1 MKYTGENPNSINRI
15 ASGSVAINVESID
28 VTTLTTSGLQ
38 ISGTLN
44 VSQSISASN
53 VTVGT
58 PTNKPW
64 GEDLAGS
71 IFDFYNDSTP
81 VSTILRVVAGFLSA
95 SLPAPTPNTRVYNT
109 VTSIPSNTGVGT
121 VSSYAPG
128 YLPDGFQSS
137 GKTGVDDLVYL
148 YNKGFA
154 KTGSTLFSDL
164 LYGHSNIYIQNYTL
178 AYSSSAANATVASS
192 SLGAQAFG
200 LGTLNTQVFSSGSF
214 TFNYSDNNTLDNITT
229 TSASQHLYSRVGPGN
244 ETNSGLRI
252 GTIVTSNPTVILNEF
267 QDGYFTNGFSRALFN
282 GGNNIDGR
290 SQTSISSSGYYF
302 FTASI
307 GISSSKEPGFTTKTT
322 QRNIFWAPVN
332 LLSIENNTVTVTPT
346 SQPLTVTSRSL
357 SGAPYLNSATYG
369 YEVRVDGLFDPMYT
383 GDTNIATSTIAAG
396 SGYISYTTQNAN
408 ISSSGEINTAGVF
421 FDNAGAGAARATGIV
436 PFRTD
441 MVRFSVTASSNFG
454 TTSNITSTGITN
466 NTFTLRTSGKNK
478 AGTTVTTQDTAVPIF
493 TAGTFGQP
501 AASGSMAYF
510 GRTQGTDPSTNV
522 TESFYGETYRRQ
534 VSASGFDVLTF
545 TAPNWDTSHIE
556 YNLPEKELQV
566 KPGFLVRPSGS
577 YGYWIPDPNPSDV
590 FKYYVREVTC
600 GVTAPNNIVF
610 NLTSGGSGVT
620 LVDWENILT
629 DGIAIG
635 IMFQSSTAA
644 ALLGST
650 ARFFNLSKG
659 GGVGGGYPVGST
671 QNPFASDLVIYNEGG
686 GSSGI
691 YTMPV
696 TNGKGMILN
705 GSTLTQYYVVV
716 RYRTDPQPLSQIR
729 ISYT

>member
-15 ASGSVAINVESID
+15 ASGSVAINVESVDI
-28 VTTLTTSGLQ
+28 TTLTTSGLQ

-44 VSQSISASN
+44 VSQSITASN

-71 IFDFYNDSTP
+71 IFDFYDENTP
-81 VSTILRVVAGFLSA
+81 VSNIVRVMAGYLSS
-95 SLPAPTPNTRVYNT
+95 SLPAPTPNQRVYNT
-109 VTSIPSNTGVGT
+109 VISIPSSTGVGT

-137 GKTGVDDLVYL
+137 VKTGVDDLVYL

-154 KTGSTLFSDL
+154 KTGSTLFPNL
-164 LYGHSNIYIQNYTL
+164 LYGHSSIYIQNYTL

-244 ETNSGLRI
+244 ETNSGLRV

-267 QDGYFTNGFSRALFN
+267 QDGYFTNGFSRPLFN

-322 QRNIFWAPVN
+322 QRSIFWAPVN
-332 LLSIENNTVTVTPT
+332 LLSVENNTVTVTPT

-383 GDTNIATSTIAAG
+383 GGTDIATSTIIVG
-396 SGYISYTTQNAN
+396 SGYINYTTQNAN
-408 ISSSGEINTAGVF
+408 INSSGEINTDGVF

-454 TTSNITSTGITN
+454 NTSNTTLSSITN
-466 NTFTLRTSGKNK
+466 TTFTLRTSGKNK

-501 AASGSMAYF
+501 ALSGSMAYF
-510 GRTQGTDPSTNV
+510 GRAQGTDPGTN
-522 TESFYGETYRRQ
+522 TLEQFYGESNRRY
-534 VSASGFDVLTF
+534 VSSSGADLLTF
-545 TAPNWDTSHIE
+545 IAPAWDTTFQL

-566 KPGFLVRPSGS
+566 KPGYLVRPGS
-577 YGYWIPDPNPSDV
+577 TDGYWINDPNAGDV
-590 FKYYVREVTC
+590 FKYYVRAVSSS
-600 GVTAPNNIVF
+600 VVAPGAVNFSLKSGATGIT
-610 NLTSGGSGVT
+610 LT
-620 LVDWENILT
+620 DWEST
-629 DGIAIG
+629 SDGIAIG
-635 IMFQSSTAA
+635 VMFRGSTAA
-644 ALLGST
+644 NLGST
-650 ARFFNLSKG
+650 AVFCNLSKG
-659 GGVGGGYPVGST
+659 GGISGGYAAGT
-671 QNPFASDLVIYNEGG
+671 TYNPFGSSLVVYNKGG
-686 GSSGI
+686 GSAGSYI
-691 YTMPV
+691 LAMDP
-696 TNGKGMILN
+696 NIGMILN
-705 GSTLTQYYVVV
+705 GGGLTEYYIVV
-716 RYRTDPQPLSQIR
+716 RYKGSIPQPLTEIS